1 MIDLKKLRG
10 LTAAEVETSR
20 KTHGANLLTPP
31 EKASLW
37 SQFVEKFNDPLIKI
51 LLVALVLSIG
61 ISCYEVMA
69 LGEPATVFLEPLGI
83 FIAITLATLVGF
95 LVDVNANKKFELLN
109 KVNDEVK
116 VKVLRDG
123 KVCNIVRQQLV
134 VGDVVM
140 LDTGEEVPADGEL
153 INSSM
158 LSINES
164 TLTGEPMVR
173 KSHRKEDAEREAT
186 YPTNEVFRGTTVIE
200 GHCTMRVTRVGDSTE
215 YGKVYTASQI
225 DNGVKTPLMMQ
236 LDRLGKT
243 ISWLGYGA
251 AALLFVGRLF
261 SYFVVDD
268 TWNLLELLN
277 N

>member
-1 MIDLKKLRG
+1 M
-10 LTAAEVETSR
+10 
-20 KTHGANLLTPP
+20 LTPP
-31 EKASLW
+31 KHDSKWKLLK
-37 SQFVEKFNDPLIKI
+37 EKFKDPLIEI
-51 LLVALVLSIG
+51 LLVALLLSFGVSGYEIHLGMGMQSLLEPVGILTAVL
-61 ISCYEVMA
+61 
-69 LGEPATVFLEPLGI
+69 LATV
-83 FIAITLATLVGF
+83 VGF
-95 LVDVNANKKFELLN
+95 LVELTANKKFELLN

-186 YPTNEVFRGTTVIE
+186 
-200 GHCTMRVTRVGDSTE
+200 
-215 YGKVYTASQI
+215 
-225 DNGVKTPLMMQ
+225 
-236 LDRLGKT
+236 
-243 ISWLGYGA
+243 
-251 AALLFVGRLF
+251 
-261 SYFVVDD
+261 
-268 TWNLLELLN
+268 
-277 N
+277 

>member
-95 LVDVNANKKFELLN
+95 LVEVNANKKFEMLN
-109 KVNDEVK
+109 KVNDDVP
-116 VKVLRDG
+116 VKVLRNG
-123 KVCNIVRQQLV
+123 NI
-134 VGDVVM
+134 
-140 LDTGEEVPADGEL
+140 
-153 INSSM
+153 
-158 LSINES
+158 
-164 TLTGEPMVR
+164 
-173 KSHRKEDAEREAT
+173 
-186 YPTNEVFRGTTVIE
+186 TTVPRIDVAPRARQHAPRRPRHKE
-200 GHCTMRVTRVGDSTE
+200 APHRGALQESCHLPHQYDAARNHCD
-215 YGKVYTASQI
+215 
-225 DNGVKTPLMMQ
+225 
-236 LDRLGKT
+236 
-243 ISWLGYGA
+243 
-251 AALLFVGRLF
+251 
-261 SYFVVDD
+261 
-268 TWNLLELLN
+268 
-277 N
+277 